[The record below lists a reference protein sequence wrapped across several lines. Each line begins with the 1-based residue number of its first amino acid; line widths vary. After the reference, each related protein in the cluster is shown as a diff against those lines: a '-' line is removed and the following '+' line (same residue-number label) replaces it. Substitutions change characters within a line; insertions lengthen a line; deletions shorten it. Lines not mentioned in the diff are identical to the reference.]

1 MSKKSLIASKYI
13 FIIIV
18 LILNVLLIF
27 VNSFFLSLFETKAE
41 VTEKIE
47 EIIETINPFSNDRN
61 LQVNLL
67 EINILNNFLEI
78 KILEEDKAKLKQE
91 NIENVLDLIFFIEK
105 TQSEDIYYNTFLEYK
120 NSYLK
125 KIELKKEYIILDFE
139 KDENYFFYNFLNLN
153 EEKLYLYY
161 FKKEEDLK

>member
-27 VNSFFLSLFETKAE
+27 VNSFFLSLFETKAQI
-41 VTEKIE
+41 TDKAE
-47 EIIETINPFSNDRN
+47 EIINTINPFSNDRN
-61 LQVNLL
+61 LEINLL
-67 EINILNNFLEI
+67 EINTLNTFLEV

-91 NIENVLDLIFFIEK
+91 NIENILDLIFFIEK
-105 TQSEDIYYNTFLEYK
+105 TKSEDIYYNTFLKYK
-120 NSYLK
+120 SAYLK
-125 KIELKKEYIILDFE
+125 KIDLKKNYIILDFK
-139 KDENYFFYNFLNLN
+139 KDEDYFFYNFLNLN

-161 FKKEEDLK
+161 SKKGEDLK

>member
-1 MSKKSLIASKYI
+1 MNRNALIASKYI

-27 VNSFFLSLFETKAE
+27 VNNFFLSLFETKAE

-125 KIELKKEYIILDFE
+125 KIELKKKNIILDFK
-139 KDENYFFYNFLNLN
+139 KDEDYFFYNFLNLN

-161 FKKEEDLK
+161 SKKEEDLK

>member
-27 VNSFFLSLFETKAE
+27 VNSFFLSLFETKAQI
-41 VTEKIE
+41 TEKAE
-47 EIIETINPFSNDRN
+47 KIINTINPFSNDRT
-61 LQVNLL
+61 LEVNLL
-67 EINILNNFLEI
+67 EINTLNTFLEV

-91 NIENVLDLIFFIEK
+91 NIENILDLIFFIEK
-105 TQSEDIYYNTFLEYK
+105 IQNDDIYYNLFLKYK

-125 KIELKKEYIILDFE
+125 KIEIKKEYIILDFE
-139 KDENYFFYNFLNLN
+139 KNEDYFFYNFLNLN

-161 FKKEEDLK
+161 LKKEEND